1 MEEGISAAS
10 LATMGGRCQKSC
22 SAWPS
27 PAPSPTAFHRA
38 PVASTASH
46 LTARPGRPLRG
57 TVRAPGDKSISHR
70 SMILGAMASGVT
82 EVDGLLE
89 GDDVLATARAAEA
102 FGATVER
109 LGGGR
114 WRVTGRGGFQ
124 TPAGVIDCGNAGTG
138 VRLLMGAA
146 AGYPI
151 SATFDG
157 DASLRSR
164 PMGRVTDHLT
174 RMGATFDWS
183 GKPGLLPATLTGGTL
198 NAIDHVQTVAS
209 AQVKSAI
216 LLAGLNAGGVTSV
229 SEPEKSRDHTE
240 RMLRAFGATVDVEE
254 QGEGWVI
261 RLQGGQPLTG
271 TAVSVPGDPSSAAF
285 PLAAGL
291 IVPGSEVIVEGVMLN
306 PLRTGLFDTWI
317 EMGAD
322 LTITNRR
329 VSGGEEVGDITARH
343 SALKGVIVPEGRA
356 ASMIDEYPILAAT
369 AAFAEGQTV
378 MRGVGEMRVK
388 ESDRIRLMVDG
399 LRACGVAVEEEPEGF
414 IVTGGPVPG
423 GATVHTAHDHRIA
436 MSHLVLGLAAATAVT
451 VDEPD
456 MIATSFPGFVEMMQG
471 LGGSVG

>member
-1 MEEGISAAS
+1 MRV
-10 LATMGGRCQKSC
+10 TH
-22 SAWPS
+22 
-27 PAPSPTAFHRA
+27 PA
-38 PVASTASH
+38 H
-46 LTARPGRPLRG
+46 LTARPGAPLRG

-82 EVDGLLE
+82 GIDGLLE

-102 FGATVER
+102 FGATVEN

-114 WRVTGRGGFQ
+114 WRVTGQGGFR
-124 TPAGVIDCGNAGTG
+124 TPASVIDCGNAGTG

-151 SATFDG
+151 TATFDG
-157 DASLRSR
+157 DASLRGR
-164 PMGRVTDHLT
+164 PMGRVTDPLA
-174 RMGATFDWS
+174 RMGARFDWS
-183 GKPGLLPATLTGGTL
+183 GRPDLLPATLTGGTL
-198 NAIDHVQTVAS
+198 SAIDHVQTVAS

-216 LLAGLNAGGVTSV
+216 LLAGLNAVGTTSV
-229 SEPEKSRDHTE
+229 TEPERSRDHTE
-240 RMLRAFGATVDVEE
+240 RMLRAFGAVVDVEDK
-254 QGEGWVI
+254 GEGWVI
-261 RLQGGQPLTG
+261 RLRGGQSLTG

-291 IVPGSEVIVEGVMLN
+291 IVPGSAVMVEGVMLN

-322 LTITNRR
+322 LTIANRR
-329 VSGGEEVGDITARH
+329 VSGGEDVGDITARH
-343 SALKGVIVPEGRA
+343 SVLKGVVVPESRA

-369 AAFAEGQTV
+369 AAFADGTTV

-414 IVTGGPVPG
+414 LVTGGPVPG

-436 MSHLVLGLAAATAVT
+436 MSHIVLGLAAGRAVT

-456 MIATSFPGFVEMMQG
+456 MIATSFPGFVEMMRG
-471 LGGSVG
+471 LGGDLS